1 MLEKLR
7 WKLKFPPWA
16 VILLINYLGCHLMIK
31 ICLFSLL
38 KSFSS
43 LCCFS
48 ATQTA
53 NGLRSIKLTV
63 SRFANIKTSI
73 SNVRNNS
80 FCSSCIM
87 PLHRCSFL
95 NSDCNEDHQA
105 TLLEKGTYSLA
116 LFTELKQNCNFVN
129 TLLMVFV
136 KILGI
141 LFYLHIKTNQQVQS
155 MLKT

>member
-73 SNVRNNS
+73 SNVKNNS
-80 FCSSCIM
+80 FFSSCIM

-105 TLLEKGTYSLA
+105 TLLKKA
-116 LFTELKQNCNFVN
+116 LILWHCLLTWNKNCNFVN
-129 TLLMVFV
+129 TSLMVSV
-136 KILGI
+136 KIHGI
-141 LFYLHIKTNQQVQS
+141 
-155 MLKT
+155 